1 MRINLITGHRVLR
14 ITLIHFSFGVF
25 IMSKPSKNKHY
36 ALSQMREL
44 RKDFVAMRDQWEKDP
59 RAVMQRKAQLRAQLA
74 EESMQEWESIKRQSK
89 QLRLL

>member
-1 MRINLITGHRVLR
+1 MH
-14 ITLIHFSFGVF
+14 
-25 IMSKPSKNKHY
+25 KPSKNKHY

-59 RAVMQRKAQLRAQLA
+59 RAVMQRKAQLRAQR
-74 EESMQEWESIKRQSK
+74 EQESMQEWESIKRESK